1 MQIAVFETVHFEGA
15 YPVIKLF
22 DNGKNQITIF
32 TYENSYRQFQYLFKD
47 TISNYTWVVKE
58 PTESK
63 IQFIRRMYNHS
74 SNNKFDILYL
84 NTISDNHI
92 FYAVMILFLKRTRVI
107 LTLHDINSHFSFP
120 SGSGFR
126 GWVRYIGKRAL
137 IKVVNEFNVV
147 ASTMVAYLKSR
158 VHRHK
163 KVHNVPG
170 SIYEE
175 DKRSKSKQILN
186 SIKTVIPGTVDNRR
200 RDYHLAFNLL
210 QEIDR
215 KNLPI
220 SIVLLGGMSEYGK
233 DIFEK
238 CRQYVSKT
246 SNLTFFQTDTVD
258 QPIFDREMDD
268 CHFIWVPSVVNTVLS
283 DGIPETYGLSKSSG
297 TLFDVI
303 KHAKPFIVPKE
314 LSVPTELES
323 SCFKYESKDQIVP
336 FLQSFL
342 ASPEKYAAWAGKAV
356 ENSRFYTIENI
367 RNNNPSLFSQIT
379 LLDNLRSL

>member
-22 DNGKNQITIF
+22 NNGKNQITIF

-47 TISNYTWVVKE
+47 SISNYTWVVKGS
-58 PTESK
+58 TESK

-74 SNNKFDILYL
+74 NNKKFDIIYL

-92 FYAVMILFLKRTRVI
+92 FYALMILFLKKARVI
-107 LTLHDINSHFSFP
+107 LTLHDINSHFSFR
-120 SGSGFR
+120 SGSGWR

-137 IKVVNEFNVV
+137 VKGVSEFNVV
-147 ASTMVAYLKSR
+147 ASTMVGYLKSR
-158 VHRHK
+158 LPAHK
-163 KVHNVPG
+163 KVHNLPG

-175 DKRSKSKQILN
+175 DKRATSRQILD
-186 SIKTVIPGTVDNRR
+186 SIKTVIPGTIDNRR
-200 RDYHLAFNLL
+200 RDYYLAFDLL
-210 QEIDR
+210 HEIDQ

-220 SIVLLGGMSEYGK
+220 SIVLLGGISEYGK

-238 CRQYVSKT
+238 CRQYVSTT

-283 DGIPETYGLSKSSG
+283 DGIQETYGLSKSSG

-314 LSVPTELES
+314 LCVPTELES
-323 SCFKYESKDQIVP
+323 SCFKYESKDQIIP

-342 ASPEKYAAWAGKAV
+342 ASPEKYAALAEKAI

-367 RNNNPSLFSQIT
+367 RNNNSSLFS
-379 LLDNLRSL
+379 

>member
-1 MQIAVFETVHFEGA
+1 MQIAVFETVHFECA

-22 DNGKNQITIF
+22 NNGKNRITIF
-32 TYENSYRQFQYLFKD
+32 TYEDSYRQFQYLFMD

-63 IQFIRRMYNHS
+63 IQFIRRMYKHS
-74 SNNKFDILYL
+74 ANNKFDILYL
-84 NTISDNHI
+84 NTISDNHLV
-92 FYAVMILFLKRTRVI
+92 YALMILFLKRTRII
-107 LTLHDINSHFSFP
+107 LTLHDINSHFSLR
-120 SGSGFR
+120 SNVGWR

-137 IKVVNEFNVV
+137 LKIVNEFNVIS
-147 ASTMVAYLKSR
+147 STMVEYLKNR
-158 VHRHK
+158 VPADK

-170 SIYEE
+170 SVYEE
-175 DKRSKSKQILN
+175 DKRPTSKQVLN
-186 SIKTVIPGTVDNRR
+186 SIKTVIPGTIDNRR
-200 RDYHLAFNLL
+200 RDYYLAFDLL
-210 QEIDR
+210 HEIDQ
-215 KNLPI
+215 KNLPV

-246 SNLTFFQTDTVD
+246 SNLIFFQTDTVD

-268 CHFIWVPSVVNTVLS
+268 CHFIWVPSIINTVLS
-283 DGIPETYGLSKSSG
+283 DGITETYGLSISSG

-303 KHAKPFIVPKE
+303 KHAKPFIVPRE
-314 LSVPTELES
+314 LSVPAELDS

-342 ASPEKYAAWAGKAV
+342 ASPERYSAWAENAIQ
-356 ENSRFYTIENI
+356 NSRFYTIQNI
-367 RNNNPSLFSQIT
+367 RNKNSSLFS
-379 LLDNLRSL
+379 